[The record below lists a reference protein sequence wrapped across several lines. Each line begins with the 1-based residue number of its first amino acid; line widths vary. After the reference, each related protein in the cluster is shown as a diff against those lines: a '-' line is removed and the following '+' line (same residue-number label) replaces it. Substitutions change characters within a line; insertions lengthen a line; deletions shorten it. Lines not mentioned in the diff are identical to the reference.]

1 MTSNTHLERL
11 RYVAGHYRELQGLTL
26 VPFGLIFLAPG
37 LLPDGWGQQG
47 ETARWLTI
55 VGALLLSWL
64 ASVYYQHVVGRT
76 WPALRTGGSYRW
88 LAIMI
93 CGALLLGYF
102 AAPWFDGRVNPPIS
116 VTAAVMAGLLLIPFI
131 SARGRYRRHY
141 LFLALLYVVVAL
153 LPLTGLVTSAQLV
166 KDPLLFGLLYG
177 LPWIIGGLGDH
188 IFLMRSLKPLPEE
201 AVDGGI

>member
-1 MTSNTHLERL
+1 MTSEIHLDRL
-11 RYVAGHYRELQGLTL
+11 RYVAGHYRELQGLSL

-37 LLPDGWGQQG
+37 FIPGGWGQQG
-47 ETARWLTI
+47 ETWRWLAI
-55 VGALLLSWL
+55 IGAVWLSWL
-64 ASVYYQHVVGRT
+64 ASMYYQRVVGRA

-93 CGALLLGYF
+93 GGALLLGYF
-102 AAPWFDGRVNPPIS
+102 AAPWYDGLVNPPIS
-116 VTAAVMAGLLLIPFI
+116 VTAFVMAGLLLIPFVA
-131 SARGRYRRHY
+131 ARGRYRHHY
-141 LFLALLYVVVAL
+141 LYLALLYVAVAL

-166 KDPLLFGLLYG
+166 EDPWLFSVFYG

-188 IFLMRSLKPLPEE
+188 IFLMRSLKPLPQE